1 MERESPR
8 ARLSQEL
15 GEKAPTP
22 ARLGLQGWQVPRG
35 SGGTGGL
42 WVVGVIPQHPSHSG
56 IQERVCKALSHSW
69 PSKKPSISLGGSVP
83 L

>member
-8 ARLSQEL
+8 AWLSQEL

-35 SGGTGGL
+35 VGL
-42 WVVGVIPQHPSHSG
+42 VAFGSLG
-56 IQERVCKALSHSW
+56 LF
-69 PSKKPSISLGGSVP
+69 PSILVTRESRRGFARH
-83 L
+83 